1 MSNIQRDL
9 AFGRAA
15 EDRVVKLYKESGFDS
30 SIQPNKGKFSD
41 YDIESS
47 CPMKGTVLS
56 HNFTT
61 EVKHDAYAAR
71 SGNIAIEM
79 FNPKSGKPSGLMA
92 TKADLW
98 VHIISNGVYIANAKR
113 LKKWV
118 NDTPAKRIISA
129 GGDGNATL
137 YLYSIDVIF
146 DKTEGSLFTEIDE
159 LDSDSRREVIF
170 GCLNEDL
177 RML

>member
-1 MSNIQRDL
+1 MSSIQRDL

-15 EDRVVKLYKESGFDS
+15 EDRVVKLFNECSFDTRV
-30 SIQPNKGKFSD
+30 QPNKGKFSD
-41 YDIESS
+41 YDLESQYS
-47 CPMKGTVLS
+47 NGMIQT
-56 HNFTT
+56 FTT

-98 VHIISNGVYIANAKR
+98 VHIISDGVYLANAER

-118 NDTPAKRIISA
+118 NDTPAKRVITA

-146 DKTEGSLFTEIDE
+146 DLTEDSLFIEIGEMDV
-159 LDSDSRREVIF
+159 SDRKTTILS
-170 GCLNEDL
+170 CLGK
-177 RML
+177 